1 MVKALKQN
9 NKIEQIKRKKN
20 DRGDHSSMVAHA
32 RLTLRAFR
40 LIHSCKWR
48 HTKPKKVTNKINT
61 IINKEADGLSFLNL
75 ML

>member
-32 RLTLRAFR
+32 RLYIKSLWFD
-40 LIHSCKWR
+40 S
-48 HTKPKKVTNKINT
+48 
-61 IINKEADGLSFLNL
+61 
-75 ML
+75 